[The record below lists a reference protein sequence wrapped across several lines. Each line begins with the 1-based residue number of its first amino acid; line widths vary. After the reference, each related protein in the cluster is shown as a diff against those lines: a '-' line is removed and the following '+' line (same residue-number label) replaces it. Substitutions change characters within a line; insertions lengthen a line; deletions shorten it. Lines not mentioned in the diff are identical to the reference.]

1 LIRRQVSKASMPG
14 MAASSRIRS
23 GITSASRPGTAQ
35 FDEAE
40 GQPLLRRLRPEHA
53 HDLVEEFPPR
63 QFVRVEPHLAGLDAR
78 DVEQAIDQAQ
88 QGVAAAPG
96 SRRRIAPVLEHGGVG
111 LQDLLPPGT
120 CSRALFPS
128 APRRCRRS
136 HPHSLPYFARRSH
149 LALPQHQSGQGRLP
163 AWRRA
168 HRPG

>member
-96 SRRRIAPVLEHGGVG
+96 SRRPH
-111 LQDLLPPGT
+111 
-120 CSRALFPS
+120 RAG
-128 APRRCRRS
+128 
-136 HPHSLPYFARRSH
+136 AR
-149 LALPQHQSGQGRLP
+149 
-163 AWRRA
+163 AWRR
-168 HRPG
+168 RPARSAPARNLQQGAVP